1 MARKI
6 GIEVLSQVAGP
17 GYVVGLGNSVV
28 IGLISVPVGDGVLCS

>member
-17 GYVVGLGNSVV
+17 GYVVGLGTQWVMGSC
-28 IGLISVPVGDGVLCS
+28 VLR